1 MSRVNFEKES
11 KERQM
16 FINFWDMCQR
26 FWIPEKDDL
35 YWNEFIAAVDAFTV
49 KYQDI
54 PGNFATKIA
63 VSLIEAKE
71 AEMRGEE

>member
-1 MSRVNFEKES
+1 MLKGFDKES

-16 FINFWDMCQR
+16 FLEYWDMCQR

>member
-1 MSRVNFEKES
+1 MNEFKKDSLEWNMFKEFYQIS
-11 KERQM
+11 L
-16 FINFWDMCQR
+16 R
-26 FWIPEKDDL
+26 FWKPEKGDL
-35 YWNEFIAAVDAFTV
+35 YWKELIAAVDAFTV

>member
-1 MSRVNFEKES
+1 MNEFKKDGLEWNMFKEFYQIS
-11 KERQM
+11 L
-16 FINFWDMCQR
+16 R
-26 FWIPEKDDL
+26 FWKPEKGDL
-35 YWNEFIAAVDAFTV
+35 YWKELIATVDAFCL
-49 KYQDI
+49 KYQNI